1 MIRYAGLEEQSV
13 SDGPGIRLTV
23 FLQGCLHSCPG
34 CHNPQLQDIAGGTEM
49 EEKELAEFLLSKL
62 TILHSG
68 ITFSGG
74 DPLLQAEGLTKVLG
88 YLKAVRPELNIWVY
102 TGYLYE
108 EVKDLVLMEL
118 IDVLVDGLYLEAERD
133 LSLAFRG
140 SGNQRIIDIKQ
151 SRLRN
156 EPVIWRSKYDF

>member
-1 MIRYAGLEEQSV
+1 MIRYAGLEKQSV

-23 FLQGCLHSCPG
+23 FLQGCLHHCPG
-34 CHNPQLQDIAGGTEM
+34 CHNPQLQDIEGGTEM
-49 EEKELAEFLLSKL
+49 EEKEMSELLLSNL
-62 TILHSG
+62 TLLHSG

-74 DPLLQAEGLTKVLG
+74 DPLMQAESLYKVLD

-108 EVKDLVLMEL
+108 EVKSLALMEF
-118 IDVLVDGLYLEAERD
+118 IDVLVDGPYLEVKRD

-140 SGNQRIIDIKQ
+140 SDNQRIIDIKQ
-151 SRLRN
+151 SRIKN
-156 EPVIWRSKYDF
+156 EPVIWRNS